1 MSKQDYHGYID
12 TYLDETSQILA
23 TLDRRALDAMMQ
35 GLAALRDR
43 QGRLFI
49 LGIGGSAA
57 MASHAVNDF
66 RKIVGIETYSPCDN
80 FAEFS
85 AWANDSG
92 WSEPFVQW
100 LKESHLRKEDGVL
113 VFSVGGG
120 SETTSQN
127 IVTAMEHCKATG
139 AALFSIVSRDGGRA
153 AELSDYPL
161 LVPVIEDA
169 RITGHAEG
177 MQGVLLHLVVN
188 GIAE

>member
-1 MSKQDYHGYID
+1 MTDNSHGTYID
-12 TYLDETSQILA
+12 TYFRETSEILA
-23 TLDRRALDAMMQ
+23 KLDRKALDAMMQ
-35 GLAALRDR
+35 GLTDLRDR
-43 QGRLFI
+43 QGRLFVV
-49 LGIGGSAA
+49 GIGGSAA
-57 MASHAVNDF
+57 MATHAVNDF

-92 WSEPFVQW
+92 WAEPFVQW
-100 LKESHLRKEDGVL
+100 LRESNLRKGDGLL

-127 IVTAMEHCKATG
+127 IVTAMEYAKEIGAT
-139 AALFSIVSRDGGRA
+139 LFSIVSRDGGKA
-153 AELSDYPL
+153 AQLSDC
-161 LVPVIEDA
+161 PVLIPVVEDA

-188 GIAE
+188 GIGG